1 MKRIFCILLCSIFIL
16 SCLTSCTVV
25 DKRPKLLIMGNDCN
39 YPSSLMY
46 NIFKRAGCDLGLT
59 YKALSR
65 DNFLY
70 TAFDGFY
77 TSNKADIVKSNIVVL
92 SEYGNAG
99 AFTRRAV
106 EKIIEKCGPKKKY
119 YYIASDSD
127 GDYPNGYTRVLEGLN
142 IGFIRL
148 GAVHDYLLY
157 GQDKYDLNY
166 EDFHGD
172 DDLATNYLQTV
183 SAITIIDTV
192 NEFDTSVKLD
202 AFNDKSYVPGGTDEE
217 KESFLAYLEYVVR
230 NIDTL
235 SPPPVYEPSA
245 DELNILMLGNSMR
258 YYGES
263 DRVLNELCFATGMK
277 INIDRYFK
285 PWATPETLLNEFSF
299 YEDAFKR
306 ADMVVFQDMSSGIF
320 EKYIKKDPDKF
331 YISNFT
337 YAGLNDFEKQYVG
350 LDLYHQNEI
359 IYYVENNCDFD
370 KRLLYNSADG
380 YHPSDLYAFLIALDY
395 YNSIEPMKNTTLTYD
410 DLTPKMKYYLP
421 YKTENEKRAFF
432 DLVNEKTRTHD
443 YLS

>member
-1 MKRIFCILLCSIFIL
+1 MYKRQ
-16 SCLTSCTVV
+16 
-25 DKRPKLLIMGNDCN
+25 
-39 YPSSLMY
+39 
-46 NIFKRAGCDLGLT
+46 
-59 YKALSR
+59 
-65 DNFLY
+65 
-70 TAFDGFY
+70 
-77 TSNKADIVKSNIVVL
+77 
-92 SEYGNAG
+92 
-99 AFTRRAV
+99 FTRRAV

-119 YYIASDSD
+119 YYITSDSD

-258 YYGES
+258 SVSY
-263 DRVLNELCFATGMK
+263 T
-277 INIDRYFK
+277 
-285 PWATPETLLNEFSF
+285 
-299 YEDAFKR
+299 
-306 ADMVVFQDMSSGIF
+306 
-320 EKYIKKDPDKF
+320 
-331 YISNFT
+331 
-337 YAGLNDFEKQYVG
+337 
-350 LDLYHQNEI
+350 H
-359 IYYVENNCDFD
+359 
-370 KRLLYNSADG
+370 
-380 YHPSDLYAFLIALDY
+380 
-395 YNSIEPMKNTTLTYD
+395 
-410 DLTPKMKYYLP
+410 
-421 YKTENEKRAFF
+421 
-432 DLVNEKTRTHD
+432 LVCTS
-443 YLS
+443 LF